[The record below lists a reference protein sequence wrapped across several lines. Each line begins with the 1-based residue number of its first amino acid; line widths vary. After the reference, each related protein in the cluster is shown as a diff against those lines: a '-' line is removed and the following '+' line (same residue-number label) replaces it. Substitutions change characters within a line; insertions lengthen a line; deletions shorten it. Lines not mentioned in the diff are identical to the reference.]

1 MIEAAESHQVDKLRV
16 HIFDDPVSLGRA
28 AARHTADVV
37 RDAVA
42 ARGKARI
49 VVATGNSQLDFVAA
63 LPDQAG
69 VPWDAVT
76 VFHLDEYLDL
86 PADHPAGFRR
96 WIRERVEEPLRPA
109 QVHYIQ
115 GDAPDPLAECR
126 RYEQLLRAEPLDLVC
141 MGIGENGHIAFNE
154 PHQADFADEAWVRV
168 IELDHESRVQQVGEG
183 HFSSVEETAP
193 RAITVT
199 VPALLAAAAI
209 QVAVPDLRKAA
220 AIRATLR
227 DEVSAACPATI
238 LRHQEHAVLLLDR
251 QSASL
256 IDS

>member
-1 MIEAAESHQVDKLRV
+1 VIEAAERRQVDKLRV
-16 HIFDDPVSLGRA
+16 HIFDDPISLGRA

-69 VPWDAVT
+69 VPWGAVT

-96 WIRERVEEPLRPA
+96 WIRERVAEPLQPGE
-109 QVHYIQ
+109 VHYIQ
-115 GDAPDPLAECR
+115 GDAPDAVAECR
-126 RYEQLLRAEPLDLVC
+126 RYEQLLRSEPLDLVC

-154 PHQADFADEAWVRV
+154 PHQTDFSDDAWVRI

-199 VPALLAAAAI
+199 VPALLSARAL
-209 QVAVPDLRKAA
+209 QVVVPESRKAA
-220 AIRATLR
+220 AVRATLR
-227 DEVSAACPATI
+227 DEVSEACPATI
-238 LRHQEHAVLLLDR
+238 LRHQEQAVLLLDR

>member
-1 MIEAAESHQVDKLRV
+1 MIGAAEERRVDKLRIQ
-16 HIFDDPVSLGRA
+16 IFDDSASLGRA
-28 AARHTADVV
+28 AAQFTATVV

-42 ARGKARI
+42 ARGSAR
-49 VVATGNSQLDFVAA
+49 VVLATGNSQLDFVAA
-63 LPDQAG
+63 LQDQAG

-86 PADHPAGFRR
+86 SAEHPASFRR
-96 WIRERVEEPLRPA
+96 WIRERITDPLRPA
-109 QVHYIQ
+109 HVHYIE
-115 GDAPDPLAECR
+115 GDAPDPQAECR
-126 RYEQLLRAEPLDLVC
+126 RYEGLLRAEPLDLVC

-154 PHQADFADEAWVRV
+154 PHQVDFVDDAWVRI

-183 HFSSVEETAP
+183 HFGSVEETAP

-199 VPALLAAAAI
+199 VPALLSARAL
-209 QVAVPDLRKAA
+209 QVVVPELRKAPA
-220 AIRATLR
+220 VRATVY
-227 DEVSAACPATI
+227 DEVSPACPATI

-256 IDS
+256 LDS